1 MDTKIAVYD
10 NSITA
15 REYLGYITEQ
25 AGGFAC
31 IGRDGKLYIKTIG
44 QDTEELPLQY
54 FQSYTWGE
62 KFKISRIYYEDGTQ
76 IYEERDL
83 SYEKGDKT
91 GNTIYISQDN
101 LYIVDE
107 KQIENIYEQLNGL
120 ELYGFEGDS
129 IINPALDV
137 GDILLIDGKKV
148 LYQGSCEY
156 KGKMKASIS
165 SKIQG
170 KEKEETMTRTPSQA
184 AINRKIQSRINQAE
198 GTIETLAQRQEKMDD
213 ELETNINQYSEL
225 KQAVDSIS
233 STVAETTVTLDNME
247 TRQTKLEQTSEG
259 LEIAITSIENDGV
272 EKVENTLVHIND
284 TGINVSNNSEFSS
297 QINEKGMYLK
307 SQGKEIASYTKDGAN
322 IYNLKVTN
330 EGQIGNLRILS
341 VDVDNNTRTHI
352 HWIGG

>member
-1 MDTKIAVYD
+1 MDTQVAVYD

-15 REYLGYITEQ
+15 REYLGYIAEQ

-44 QDTEELPLQY
+44 QDIEELPLKY

-62 KFKISRIYYEDGTQ
+62 RFKITRIYYEDGTQ
-76 IYEERDL
+76 MYEKGDL

-120 ELYGFEGDS
+120 ELNGFEGNS

-148 LYQGSCEY
+148 VYQGSCEY
-156 KGKMKASIS
+156 KGKFKVAIS

-170 KEKEETMTRTPSQA
+170 KEKEETMTKTPSQA

-198 GTIETLAQRQEKMDD
+198 GTIETLAQRQEKIDD
-213 ELETNINQYSEL
+213 ELETTIDSYSEL
-225 KQAVDSIS
+225 KQKVDSIS
-233 STVAETTVTLDNME
+233 STVSETTVTLEGMQKTQSE
-247 TRQTKLEQTSEG
+247 LEQTSEG
-259 LEIAITSIENDGV
+259 LKIKIDNIETDGV
-272 EKVENTLVHIND
+272 EKVDNTLVHINID
-284 TGINVSNNSEFSS
+284 GINVSKNEEFAS

-307 SQGKEIASYTKDGAN
+307 SYDKEIASYTKDGAN

-330 EGQIGNLRILS
+330 EAQIGNLRCLS
-341 VDVDNNTRTHI
+341 VDVDSEARTHI